1 MSMKQKTVYQ
11 QTQALLRKNFL
22 KKWRMK
28 RESSLEWGLSILLGL
43 CLGLFSSFLR
53 SVQFPET
60 PPHDLGRVDQFN
72 SSFRTVVYTPI
83 SNVTQQIMNK
93 TAFALFLKG
102 ERIIGVPNVKHM
114 DKILAENTPHAVGVI
129 FNDAFSYKLKFF
141 QGYDIP
147 ALSDEDLSAHCWEG
161 YEEFHCSLTTYWN
174 RGFVTLQTA
183 INAAIIEITAN
194 HSVMEDLMSVT
205 ATNMKTLPFISKDGL
220 QNEIFILYC
229 SLYFSPLIYFVS
241 LNVTKERKKCK
252 DLMKMMGLQDSAFWL
267 SWGLIYAGFNFII
280 SILITIVITSTE
292 IIVMTGFMVI
302 FTLFFL
308 YGLSLIALVFLMSV
322 LLKKAVLTNLFVFLF
337 TLFWGCLGFT
347 VLYKQLPSSLEWIL
361 SICSPFAFTAGMIQV
376 IRMDY
381 NLNGVIFPDP
391 SGVSYI
397 MIATFSI
404 LALDGLI
411 YLVLAL
417 YFDKILPYGSECRY
431 SPLFFLN
438 SSSCFQ
444 HQRTDN
450 KVIEKEID
458 PEHQS
463 DDNFEPV
470 APEFQG
476 KEAIR
481 IRNVKKEYKGKPGKV
496 EALKGLLF
504 DIYEGQIT
512 AILGHSGAGK
522 SSLLNILNGLTVPTE
537 GSVTIYN
544 KNPSEMQDLEEIRN
558 ITGICP
564 QLNVQFDTLTVKE
577 NLNLFAKIKGIHP
590 QEVEQEVQRI
600 LLELD
605 MQNIQDNLAEH
616 LSEGQKRK
624 LTFGIAILGDP
635 QVLLLDEPTTG
646 LDPFSRHQVWSLLK
660 ERKADRVILFSTQFM
675 DEADI
680 LADRKVI
687 MSNGRLKCAG
697 SSIFLKR
704 KWGLGY
710 HLSLY
715 RNETC
720 DPEQITS
727 FINHH
732 IPGAKLKTENEENLV
747 YTLPLERTNKFPDLF
762 SALDKY
768 SAQGVMGY
776 DVSMS
781 TLNEVFMKL
790 EGKSTIEQDFEQVE
804 MTRDSESLN
813 EMEPAH
819 FSLPEMLKTES
830 GMGLWRMQVC
840 AIARLRF
847 LKLKRGRKVLLTL
860 LLVFGIAVFP
870 LIMENVLHA
879 MFNQKIDLE
888 FKTGLYFLSPGQLP
902 QDPRTSLLI
911 INNTESNIEDFI
923 QSLKH
928 QSILLEVDDF
938 KNRNGTDGI
947 SYNGAI
953 IVSGKQ
959 KDYRFSI
966 VCNTKRLH
974 CFPILM
980 NIISNGL
987 LRMFNYT
994 QYIRIERSP
1003 YPLSSVSTVWTGLPE
1018 GSIFLF
1024 LVLCSTSPYIAM
1036 SSISDYKKKAK
1047 SQLWISGLYT
1057 SAYWCGQALVDINFF
1072 TLILLLMYFIFYI
1085 EDVVNIYSTSR
1096 IVLAMVII
1104 TPGYAASLVFLT
1116 YMISFIFRKRRKN
1129 SGLWSFCFYFVSAIM
1144 LIIIVINH
1152 FALIIIITSMIL
1164 VPSFTLFGFIT
1175 FMEERALEHY
1185 RKFQEV
1191 NFDLSEVDLLVCL
1204 IPYFQ
1209 ALLFI
1214 FVLRCMEL
1222 KYGKKRMQKDP
1233 VFRISPQSREAR
1245 PNPEEPT
1252 DEDEDV
1258 QAERIRA
1265 ATALTT
1271 SNLDEKPV
1279 IIASCL
1285 HKEYVGPKKNCFSK
1299 RKKKIA
1305 ARNISFCIKK
1315 GEILGLL
1322 GPNGAGKSSS
1332 IRMISGITKPTA
1344 GEVELKACSSDLSH
1358 QGEGTVK
1365 FLGYC
1370 PQENVLWPVLTVREH
1385 LEVYAAVKGLRKED
1399 AKVAITRLVDAFKLH
1414 EHLNVPVQK
1423 LTAGATR
1430 KLSFVLSILGNSPV
1444 LLLDEPSTGM
1454 DPTGQHQMWQAI
1466 QAAIKNTERGVLL
1479 TTHYLAEA
1487 EALCDR
1493 VAIMVSGRLRCIGS
1507 VQHLKNKLGK
1517 DYTLE
1522 LKVKE
1527 ASQVTLVH
1535 TEILKLFPQ
1544 AAQQERYP
1552 SLLTY
1557 KLPLVNV
1564 YPLSQAF
1571 HKLETVKHNFNLE
1584 EYSLSQC
1591 TLEKVF
1597 LELSKE
1603 QEEGNFNEEIDTT
1616 MRWKL
1621 LSHSDEP

>member
-1 MSMKQKTVYQ
+1 RSMKQKSVYQ
-11 QTQALLRKNFL
+11 QTQALLCKNFL

-43 CLGLFSSFLR
+43 CLGLFSDFVG
-53 SVQFPET
+53 SVQFPEI
-60 PPHDLGRVDQFN
+60 PPHDLGRVDKFN
-72 SSFRTVVYTPI
+72 SSSRMVVYTPI

-93 TAFALFLKG
+93 TAFALLLKG
-102 ERIIGVPNVKHM
+102 GRVTGVPNEESM
-114 DKILAENTPHAVGVI
+114 DKILAENVPYTVGII

-141 QGYDIP
+141 LGYDIP
-147 ALSDEDLSAHCWEG
+147 ALSEDDLSAHCWEG
-161 YEEFHCSLTTYWN
+161 YEEFHCTLTTYWE
-174 RGFVTLQTA
+174 RGFINLQTA
-183 INAAIIEITAN
+183 INAAIIEITTN

-229 SLYFSPLIYFVS
+229 LLYFSPLIYFVS
-241 LNVTKERKKCK
+241 LNVTKERKRYK
-252 DLMKMMGLQDSAFWL
+252 DLMKTMGLQDSAFWL

-280 SILITIVITSTE
+280 SILITIVITSTQ

-322 LLKKAVLTNLFVFLF
+322 LLKKAVLTNLVVFLL

-347 VLYKQLPSSLEWIL
+347 VLYKRLPSSLEWIL
-361 SICSPFAFTAGMIQV
+361 SICSPFAFTAGMTQV

-391 SGVSYI
+391 SGDSYI

-417 YFDKILPYGSECRY
+417 YFDKILPYGSESRY

-444 HQRTDN
+444 QQRTDN
-450 KVIEKEID
+450 KVLEKEID
-458 PEHQS
+458 SEHPS
-463 DDNFEPV
+463 DDYFEPAV
-470 APEFQG
+470 PEFQG

-481 IRNVKKEYKGKPGKV
+481 IRNVKKEYKGKSGNV

-522 SSLLNILNGLTVPTE
+522 SSLLNILNGLSVPTE

-544 KNPSEMQDLEEIRN
+544 KNLSEMQDLEEIRK

-564 QLNVQFDTLTVKE
+564 QFNVQFDTLTVKE
-577 NLNLFAKIKGIHP
+577 NLSLFAKIKGIHP

-624 LTFGIAILGDP
+624 LTLGIAILGDP

-646 LDPFSRHQVWSLLK
+646 LDPFSRYQVWSLLK
-660 ERKADRVILFSTQFM
+660 ERRAGRVILFSTQFV

-727 FINHH
+727 FVNHH
-732 IPGAKLKTENEENLV
+732 IPGAKLKTENKETLV
-747 YTLPLERTNKFPDLF
+747 YTLPLEKTNKFPDLF
-762 SALDKY
+762 SDLEKY
-768 SAQGVMGY
+768 FTQGVMGY

-790 EGKSTIEQDFEQVE
+790 EGESTIEQDFEQVE

-813 EMEPAH
+813 EMQPAH
-819 FSLPEMLKTES
+819 SSLPEMPKAVS

-847 LKLKRGRKVLLTL
+847 LKLKRGSKVLLTL

-870 LIMENVLHA
+870 LIVENILYA
-879 MFNQKIDLE
+879 MFNQKIDWE

-902 QDPRTSLLI
+902 QDSRTSLLI

-938 KNRNGTDGI
+938 ENRNGTDGL

-959 KDYRFSI
+959 KDYRFSV

-974 CFPILM
+974 CFPILI

-987 LRMFNYT
+987 LRMFNHT
-994 QYIRIERSP
+994 QYIRTERSS
-1003 YPLSSVSTVWTGLPE
+1003 YPFNPAALGTGLPE

-1024 LVLCSTSPYIAM
+1024 LVLSSTSPYIAM

-1057 SAYWCGQALVDINFF
+1057 SAYWCGQALVDISFF
-1072 TLILLLMYFIFYI
+1072 TLILLLMYFIFYM
-1085 EDVVNIYSTSR
+1085 EDMVNVYTTSR
-1096 IVLAMVII
+1096 IVLAMVLI

-1129 SGLWSFCFYFVSAIM
+1129 SGLWSFCFYFASAIM
-1144 LIIIVINH
+1144 LIAIVISH
-1152 FALIIIITSMIL
+1152 FGLSIIITSMVL
-1164 VPSFTLFGFIT
+1164 VPSFTLFGFT
-1175 FMEERALEHY
+1175 AFMEERAQEHY
-1185 RKFQEV
+1185 RKFQER

-1214 FVLRCMEL
+1214 FLLRYMEL
-1222 KYGKKRMQKDP
+1222 KCGKKRMQKDP
-1233 VFRISPQSREAR
+1233 VFRISPQSGEAR
-1245 PNPEEPT
+1245 PNPEEPV

-1258 QAERIRA
+1258 QAERIRT

-1285 HKEYVGPKKNCFSK
+1285 RKEYAGQKKNCFSR

-1305 ARNISFCIKK
+1305 ARNISFCLKK

-1344 GEVELKACSSDLSH
+1344 GEVELKGCGSVSSH

-1365 FLGYC
+1365 FPGYC
-1370 PQENVLWPVLTVREH
+1370 PQENVLWPMLTMREH
-1385 LEVYAAVKGLRKED
+1385 LEVYAAVKGLRKGD
-1399 AKVAITRLVDAFKLH
+1399 AEVAITRLVDAFKLH
-1414 EHLNVPVQK
+1414 KQLNMPVQK
-1423 LTAGATR
+1423 LTAGTTR
-1430 KLSFVLSILGNSPV
+1430 KLCFVLSILGNSPV
-1444 LLLDEPSTGM
+1444 LLLDEPSTGV
-1454 DPTGQHQMWQAI
+1454 DPTGQQQMWQTI
-1466 QAAIKNTERGVLL
+1466 QAAVKNTERGVLL

-1507 VQHLKNKLGK
+1507 IQHLKNKLGK
-1517 DYTLE
+1517 DYILE

-1527 ASQVTLVH
+1527 PSQVTLVH

-1544 AAQQERYP
+1544 AARQERY
-1552 SLLTY
+1552 SSFLTY
-1557 KLPLVNV
+1557 KLPLADV

-1571 HKLETVKHNFNLE
+1571 HKLETAKHNFNLE

-1603 QEEGNFNEEIDTT
+1603 QEVGNFDEEVDTT

-1621 LSHSDEP
+1621 LPHSDEP